1 MLVSVTI
8 PDNNADNSHAAAVR
22 HMMEGFLTD
31 LLGNAPKQITAIF
44 VQNMILVRAFQPFPE
59 AEARMVSNRNND
71 SLCQQYYDGL
81 FGVSEPILKEELSRI
96 LGCGI
101 QQIHH
106 VLDPNA
112 QELDIMIHFNHS
124 SANNSNHSEE

>member
-1 MLVSVTI
+1 MLPLATI
-8 PDNNADNSHAAAVR
+8 SDNNAENPHAAAVR
-22 HMMEGFLTD
+22 HTMESFLTD
-31 LLGNAPKQITAIF
+31 LLGSAPKKITTIV

-81 FGVSEPILKEELSRI
+81 FSVSEPILKEELSRI

-112 QELDIMIHFNHS
+112 QELDIMIHFNRS
-124 SANNSNHSEE
+124 SAINSTYTEE